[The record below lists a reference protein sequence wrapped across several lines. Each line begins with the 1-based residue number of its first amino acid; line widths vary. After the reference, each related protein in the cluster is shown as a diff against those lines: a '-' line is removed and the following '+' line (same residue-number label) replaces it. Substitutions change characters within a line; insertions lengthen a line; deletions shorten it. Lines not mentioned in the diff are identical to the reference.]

1 MKIFGLVIAK
11 EIYMTIIIILISF
24 VLEKVLKSIVKKTFN
39 PKIKTKNFNEKRAKT
54 ISSLVCSIIRYVVWT
69 LAVIS
74 LLGLYGVNTAALVT
88 GIGVLSL
95 VVGLAFQD
103 ILKDILAGTA
113 ILFESWYSIGDLVKV
128 DDFTGTVMSVGL
140 KSTKIKA
147 YSGEVKI
154 ISNRNISSVT
164 NYSLENTLAVVDISV
179 AYESKL
185 DKVEKVLQ
193 VACAT
198 MQDNIEGLVEEPEV
212 LGVEE
217 LSDSA
222 VVFRIVGKCK
232 PASHFVVA
240 REMKKEL
247 KNTLDKNGIKI
258 PYPQIEVHHE

>member
-1 MKIFGLVIAK
+1 
-11 EIYMTIIIILISF
+11 
-24 VLEKVLKSIVKKTFN
+24 
-39 PKIKTKNFNEKRAKT
+39 
-54 ISSLVCSIIRYVVWT
+54 
-69 LAVIS
+69 
-74 LLGLYGVNTAALVT
+74 
-88 GIGVLSL
+88 
-95 VVGLAFQD
+95 
-103 ILKDILAGTA
+103 
-113 ILFESWYSIGDLVKV
+113 
-128 DDFTGTVMSVGL
+128 MSVGL